1 MKRITIFV
9 GNYGS
14 GKTEIALN
22 TAFKLKEQGRDVIL
36 ADVDIVNP
44 YFRSSEHKELLI
56 EKGIRVI
63 MPPGANTNVDIP
75 SLPLDIYAAFES
87 GKYVV
92 IDCGGDPAGATALG
106 ALKHKIDNIRDDVS
120 IYFVLNA
127 RRPLQGTADETFE
140 MLKSIEYVSRLKV
153 DGIINNTNLA
163 NETTIEDLI
172 YGQEVSLSL
181 SAKTGIPLSYISG
194 ETGVLEEFKNLFPDY
209 SDKLIPLD
217 IYMRPYW
224 QKE

>member
-1 MKRITIFV
+1 
-9 GNYGS
+9 
-14 GKTEIALN
+14 
-22 TAFKLKEQGRDVIL
+22 
-36 ADVDIVNP
+36 
-44 YFRSSEHKELLI
+44 
-56 EKGIRVI
+56 
-63 MPPGANTNVDIP
+63 
-75 SLPLDIYAAFES
+75 
-87 GKYVV
+87 
-92 IDCGGDPAGATALG
+92 
-106 ALKHKIDNIRDDVS
+106 
-120 IYFVLNA
+120 
-127 RRPLQGTADETFE
+127 